1 MRREFIVEPAG
12 SRPVVGPTALAVTLM
27 QARLQ
32 LRLDDDFVADDGR
45 IGRLLRSAQREA
57 EFDLDRVL
65 MPQTWESTYP
75 CFGCGLVLG
84 KSPVNGIES
93 VKYIDASGTEV
104 TLPSTEYVLDTTA
117 QRARAVVRP
126 APYVTWPF
134 PRDQFDAVRV
144 RFTVGYLSVAQI
156 PANIIEWIL
165 LHVDSAYNGCTLGSE
180 ADSLLDADR
189 VYG

>member
-1 MRREFIVEPAG
+1 MRHDLIVEPAG
-12 SRPVVGPTALAVTLM
+12 SKPVVGPTALAVTLQ

-75 CFGCGLVLG
+75 CFRCGLVLG
-84 KSPVNGIES
+84 TSPVNAVEW
-93 VKYIDASGTEV
+93 VKYVDASGAEV
-104 TLPSTEYVLDTTA
+104 TLPNTEYVLDTTA
-117 QRARAVVRP
+117 QRSRAVVRP
-126 APYVTWPF
+126 APNVSWPI
-134 PRDQFDAVRV
+134 PRNQFDAVRV
-144 RFTVGYLSVAQI
+144 RFTAGYPTVAQI